1 MILEDPLST
10 QNNSLDPEPF
20 KCRPFRLRYLL
31 LIILLWI
38 TEILR
43 FRGCLYAEK
52 RSGYNLVNR
61 VSLVSWDDFHFR
73 LHDRFRR
80 GLQG

>member
-52 RSGYNLVNR
+52 RPGYNPVNR
-61 VSLVSWDDFHFR
+61 VPLVSWGDFHFR
-73 LHDRFRR
+73 LHDRFRPS
-80 GLQG
+80 LQG